1 MKQCFSIMYIFK
13 TINLSY
19 NLLMKTIIRK
29 SNERLVTNIDWLKSY
44 HTFSFGEHY
53 DPNWMGFRNLRVIND
68 DYIEPNQGFPFHPHR
83 NMEIITFMLNG
94 KLEHQD
100 SLGNKSIIEPGELQV
115 MSAGRGIIHSE
126 FSKSDNGLV
135 HLLQIWIL
143 PKEQNITPRYDQKQI
158 LNHSLKNC
166 ISLIASDDPKDLE
179 VMAINANAKIWKAN
193 LENISTINFTP
204 SHYQN
209 LWIHVFKGS
218 VSVNDQRLEEGDSL
232 GILDVNHELI
242 FKNLDKADFLIFE
255 LE

>member
-1 MKQCFSIMYIFK
+1 
-13 TINLSY
+13 
-19 NLLMKTIIRK
+19 MKTIIRK
-29 SNERLVTNIDWLKSY
+29 ANDRLVTNIDWLKSY

-100 SLGNKSIIEPGELQV
+100 SLGNKAIIEPGELQV

-143 PKEQNITPRYDQKQI
+143 PKEQNINPRYDQKLI
-158 LNHSLKNC
+158 LNQNETQFIK
-166 ISLIASDDPKDLE
+166 LIASDDLKDSGS
-179 VMAINANAKIWKAN
+179 MTINASAKIWQGK
-193 LENISTINFTP
+193 LESNSSETFTS
-204 SHYQN
+204 SHYKN

-218 VSVNDQRLEEGDSL
+218 ISIDEQVFESGDAI
-232 GILDVNHELI
+232 GILDLNQSIQIKSLSQSE
-242 FKNLDKADFLIFE
+242 FLIFE
-255 LE
+255 LD